1 MSFNKNK
8 SEIAESFKNL
18 LKKADEVQDL
28 EKNTKIITNSNRKSI
43 NLVDVNLDVE
53 TQPQRANERLGIKSI
68 KRVPSNPFKKQY
80 KEQNREN
87 YEKFEYELNNKINN
101 ILNRHLYHWLNREL
115 PKYSKTK
122 LRKYIYELLNQL
134 VK

>member
-8 SEIAESFKNL
+8 SEIVESFKNL
-18 LKKADEVQDL
+18 LKKADEVQNL
-28 EKNTKIITNSNRKSI
+28 EKNTKIITNINSKDI
-43 NLVDVNLDVE
+43 NLFDVTLDIE
-53 TQPQRANERLGIKSI
+53 NQSQITSERLGIKSI
-68 KRVPSNPFKKQY
+68 KRVPSSPFKRQY
-80 KEQNREN
+80 KEQNREK

-115 PKYSKTK
+115 PKYSKAK

>member
-8 SEIAESFKNL
+8 SEIVESFKNL

-28 EKNTKIITNSNRKSI
+28 EKSTQIITKGNRKDI
-43 NLVDVNLDVE
+43 NLVDVTLDIE
-53 TQPQRANERLGIKSI
+53 SQSQRASERLGIKSI

-80 KEQNREN
+80 KEENRDK

-115 PKYSKTK
+115 PKYSKAK

>member
-8 SEIAESFKNL
+8 SEIVESFKNL

-28 EKNTKIITNSNRKSI
+28 EKSTQIITNI
-43 NLVDVNLDVE
+43 NSKDINIVDVTIDVE
-53 TQPQRANERLGIKSI
+53 SQSQRTSEMLGIKSI

-80 KEQNREN
+80 KEQNRDR
-87 YEKFEYELNNKINN
+87 YEKFEYELNNKIND

-115 PKYSKTK
+115 PKYSKAK

>member
-8 SEIAESFKNL
+8 SEIVESFKNL

-28 EKNTKIITNSNRKSI
+28 EKSTQIITNI
-43 NLVDVNLDVE
+43 NSKDINIVDVTIDVE
-53 TQPQRANERLGIKSI
+53 SQSQRTSERLGIKSI
-68 KRVPSNPFKKQY
+68 KRVPSNPFKKQH
-80 KEQNREN
+80 KEQNWDK

-115 PKYSKTK
+115 PKYSKAK

>member
-28 EKNTKIITNSNRKSI
+28 EKSTQIITNI
-43 NLVDVNLDVE
+43 NSKDINIVDVTIDVE
-53 TQPQRANERLGIKSI
+53 SQSQRTSERLGIKSI

-80 KEQNREN
+80 KEQNRDK

-115 PKYSKTK
+115 PKYSKAK

>member
-8 SEIAESFKNL
+8 SEIVESFKNL
-18 LKKADEVQDL
+18 LKKADEVQNL
-28 EKNTKIITNSNRKSI
+28 EKNTKIITNINSKDI
-43 NLVDVNLDVE
+43 NLFDVTLDIE
-53 TQPQRANERLGIKSI
+53 NQSQITSERLGIKSI
-68 KRVPSNPFKKQY
+68 KRVPSNPFKRQY
-80 KEQNREN
+80 KEQNREK

-115 PKYSKTK
+115 PKYSKAK